1 MIEGGKS
8 FLNFLTKNLKT
19 LKHVDSYTAYLINKS
34 EDGRNI
40 IDLSFTAKGI
50 PICKVSSLLLHSQYD
65 PISDAERWARKS
77 LSKISNNKKIV
88 IFGFGLGYHLKS
100 LLKLKNNLKLVVIE
114 PSSYLIK
121 KAMEIGDFSEFL
133 QNIRIY
139 TGENAKKLLYDLE
152 EIKRSPFIVFSPED
166 RIWKEYYEELLSVLN
181 QATEDNYLKT
191 STSIKKYPEI
201 EEIILTLPG
210 KEKFNIKNISRVI
223 KEKGNPGKAAK
234 ALLLIEKFIKNEI
247 L

>member
-1 MIEGGKS
+1 M
-8 FLNFLTKNLKT
+8 NFLTKNLKI
-19 LKHVDSYTAYLINKS
+19 LKHIDSDTAYLINKS
-34 EDGRNI
+34 KDDKDI

-50 PICKVSSLLLHSQYD
+50 PVCKMSSLLLHSRYD

-77 LSKISNNKKIV
+77 LSKISNNKKAV

-100 LLKLKNNLKLVVIE
+100 LLKLKNDLRLMVIE

-139 TGENAKKLLYDLE
+139 TGENAKKLLYDSGD
-152 EIKRSPFIVFSPED
+152 IKGLPFIVFSPED
-166 RIWKEYYEELLSVLN
+166 HIWKEYYGELLTVLN
-181 QATEDNYLKT
+181 QTTEDNYLKALF
-191 STSIKKYPEI
+191 SIKEYPEI
-201 EEIILTLPG
+201 EEIISALPDE
-210 KEKFNIKNISRVI
+210 EKFNIKKISQLI

-234 ALLLIEKFIKNEI
+234 ALLLIEKFIKNET